1 MRVQVNLNNR
11 VALVTGAALGIG
23 RAISWQLAQN
33 GADIVL
39 NDIDRPATE
48 ALAQEIKKL
57 GRRAFVAIA
66 DVSDYAAVKQ
76 SVTEAIAQF
85 GKIDI
90 LVNNAGWD
98 KGIIPFLQTDPSDWQ
113 RVIAINLVGVLNCT
127 HIVAAHMAQRKS
139 GKIINISSDAGRG
152 GSFGEAVYAGCK
164 AGVIAL
170 TKTWAREFARDGLR
184 VNCICPGLVDTP
196 LLAKLKQTELGKKVL
211 ERIEQLMLLGLGQPE
226 DIANAVLFFA
236 SEESNHIT
244 GQILSVSGGL
254 TFQG

>member
-1 MRVQVNLNNR
+1 MQVNLNGR

-23 RAISWQLAQN
+23 RAISLTLAKN
-33 GADIVL
+33 GADLVL
-39 NDIDRPATE
+39 NDIDRPSAE
-48 ALAQEIKKL
+48 ALTQEIQKL
-57 GRRAFVAIA
+57 GRRAVMAIA
-66 DVSDYAAVKQ
+66 DVSDYAQVKR
-76 SVTEAIAQF
+76 SVNEALVHF
-85 GKIDI
+85 GQIDI

-98 KGIIPFLQTDPSDWQ
+98 KGIIPFLKTDPKDWE
-113 RVIAINLVGVLNCT
+113 RVIAINLIGLLNCT
-127 HIVAAHMAQRKS
+127 HIVGAQMAQRKS

-170 TKTWAREFARDGLR
+170 TKTWAREFARDNIR

-196 LLAKLKQTELGKKVL
+196 LLAKLKQDDLGKKVL
-211 ERIEQLMLLGLGQPE
+211 ERIEQLMLLGLGKPE

-236 SEESNHIT
+236 SEESHHIT
-244 GQILSVSGGL
+244 GQVLSVSGGL